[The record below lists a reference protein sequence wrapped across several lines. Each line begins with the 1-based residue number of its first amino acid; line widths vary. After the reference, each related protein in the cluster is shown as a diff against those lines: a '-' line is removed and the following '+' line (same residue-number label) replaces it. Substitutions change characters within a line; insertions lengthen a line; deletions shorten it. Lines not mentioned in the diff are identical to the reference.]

1 MEIER
6 VTHYVDNVL
15 TQAEARMGLRN
26 TRLLVAWYTNQKN
39 DQSVVHS
46 HPYHELV
53 LPIDGSV
60 YLVHVGELIYFPA
73 QIYHAG
79 IFNIDNDHSD
89 RLVIQIDDALWQAC
103 RRNANLKN
111 AAWMHS
117 ITVLDPDVCNK
128 WDFQSL
134 FVRMAQS
141 QELPAQM
148 RDIVFE
154 AQVSEMMLLITLAT
168 GSGQTT
174 APSST
179 NVLVQRAVSYLQAHY
194 QDPTLTT
201 VKLAQEL
208 YASREHLSRAFKEC
222 TMESIHS
229 YLTHLRMQH
238 CRKALEDGVS
248 VLNACTESGFPD
260 YSSFLKTFR
269 RLYGITPAEYR
280 SQKWYTNQKN
290 DQSVVHSHPYH
301 ELVLP
306 IDGSVYLVHVGEL
319 IYFPAQIYHAGIF
332 NIDNDHSDR
341 LVIQIDDALW
351 QACRRNA
358 NLKNAAW
365 MHSITVLDPDVCN
378 KWDFQSLFVRMAQSQ
393 ELPAQMRDIVFEAQ
407 VSEMMLLITLATGS
421 GQTTAPSSTN
431 VLVQRAVSYLQA
443 HYQDPTLTT
452 VKLAQELY
460 ASREHLSRAFK
471 ECTMESIHSYLTHLR
486 MQHCRKALEDGVSVL
501 NACTESGFPDYSSFL
516 KTFRRL
522 YGITPAEYR
531 SQNRKKV

>member
-1 MEIER
+1 MEPIFHHLDQIFQVEAPQALGLLPVFAGLFGKHLGKPLGVR
-6 VTHYVDNVL
+6 RQQAAFGDHHRHLAALEQVEVLVVLDQAVDLIKRNVG
-15 TQAEARMGLRN
+15 T
-26 TRLLVAWYTNQKN
+26 VFH
-39 DQSVVHS
+39 VH
-46 HPYHELV
+46 
-53 LPIDGSV
+53 
-60 YLVHVGELIYFPA
+60 
-73 QIYHAG
+73 
-79 IFNIDNDHSD
+79 
-89 RLVIQIDDALWQAC
+89 
-103 RRNANLKN
+103 

-141 QELPAQM
+141 L
-148 RDIVFE
+148 
-154 AQVSEMMLLITLAT
+154 
-168 GSGQTT
+168 
-174 APSST
+174 
-179 NVLVQRAVSYLQAHY
+179 
-194 QDPTLTT
+194 
-201 VKLAQEL
+201 
-208 YASREHLSRAFKEC
+208 
-222 TMESIHS
+222 
-229 YLTHLRMQH
+229 
-238 CRKALEDGVS
+238 
-248 VLNACTESGFPD
+248 
-260 YSSFLKTFR
+260 
-269 RLYGITPAEYR
+269 
-280 SQKWYTNQKN
+280 
-290 DQSVVHSHPYH
+290 
-301 ELVLP
+301 
-306 IDGSVYLVHVGEL
+306 
-319 IYFPAQIYHAGIF
+319 
-332 NIDNDHSDR
+332 
-341 LVIQIDDALW
+341 
-351 QACRRNA
+351 
-358 NLKNAAW
+358 
-365 MHSITVLDPDVCN
+365 
-378 KWDFQSLFVRMAQSQ
+378 

>member
-1 MEIER
+1 MGLER
-6 VTHYVDNVL
+6 VSHYIDNVL

-53 LPIDGSV
+53 LPIGGSTVRYSIDGSV

-141 QELPAQM
+141 LELPAQM

-154 AQVSEMMLLITLAT
+154 AQVSEMMLFITLAT

-229 YLTHLRMQH
+229 YLTHLPAAVWHHTR
-238 CRKALEDGVS
+238 GVS
-248 VLNACTESGFPD
+248 LPEPEKSLITERIEKSKSSILDIKSSHLCCMANAKRGRCTRNSPVL
-260 YSSFLKTFR
+260 SFL
-269 RLYGITPAEYR
+269 YDY
-280 SQKWYTNQKN
+280 
-290 DQSVVHSHPYH
+290 
-301 ELVLP
+301 
-306 IDGSVYLVHVGEL
+306 
-319 IYFPAQIYHAGIF
+319 AQFI
-332 NIDNDHSDR
+332 R
-341 LVIQIDDALW
+341 
-351 QACRRNA
+351 
-358 NLKNAAW
+358 
-365 MHSITVLDPDVCN
+365 P
-378 KWDFQSLFVRMAQSQ
+378 
-393 ELPAQMRDIVFEAQ
+393 
-407 VSEMMLLITLATGS
+407 
-421 GQTTAPSSTN
+421 
-431 VLVQRAVSYLQA
+431 
-443 HYQDPTLTT
+443 
-452 VKLAQELY
+452 
-460 ASREHLSRAFK
+460 
-471 ECTMESIHSYLTHLR
+471 
-486 MQHCRKALEDGVSVL
+486 
-501 NACTESGFPDYSSFL
+501 
-516 KTFRRL
+516 
-522 YGITPAEYR
+522 
-531 SQNRKKV
+531 

>member
-1 MEIER
+1 MGIER
-6 VTHYVDNVL
+6 VTHYVDNLL

-26 TRLLVAWYTNQKN
+26 TKLLVAWYTNQKN

-53 LPIDGSV
+53 LPIGGSTVRYSIDGSV

-141 QELPAQM
+141 LELPAQM

-208 YASREHLSRAFKEC
+208 YASREHLSRAFKE
-222 TMESIHS
+222 
-229 YLTHLRMQH
+229 L
-238 CRKALEDGVS
+238 
-248 VLNACTESGFPD
+248 
-260 YSSFLKTFR
+260 
-269 RLYGITPAEYR
+269 
-280 SQKWYTNQKN
+280 
-290 DQSVVHSHPYH
+290 
-301 ELVLP
+301 
-306 IDGSVYLVHVGEL
+306 
-319 IYFPAQIYHAGIF
+319 
-332 NIDNDHSDR
+332 
-341 LVIQIDDALW
+341 
-351 QACRRNA
+351 
-358 NLKNAAW
+358 
-365 MHSITVLDPDVCN
+365 
-378 KWDFQSLFVRMAQSQ
+378 
-393 ELPAQMRDIVFEAQ
+393 
-407 VSEMMLLITLATGS
+407 
-421 GQTTAPSSTN
+421 
-431 VLVQRAVSYLQA
+431 
-443 HYQDPTLTT
+443 
-452 VKLAQELY
+452 
-460 ASREHLSRAFK
+460 
-471 ECTMESIHSYLTHLR
+471 TMESIHSYLTHLR

>member
-26 TRLLVAWYTNQKN
+26 TRLLVARYTNQKN

-53 LPIDGSV
+53 LPIGGSTVRYSIDGSV

-168 GSGQTT
+168 GIGQTT
-174 APSST
+174 P
-179 NVLVQRAVSYLQAHY
+179 
-194 QDPTLTT
+194 
-201 VKLAQEL
+201 
-208 YASREHLSRAFKEC
+208 
-222 TMESIHS
+222 
-229 YLTHLRMQH
+229 
-238 CRKALEDGVS
+238 
-248 VLNACTESGFPD
+248 
-260 YSSFLKTFR
+260 
-269 RLYGITPAEYR
+269 
-280 SQKWYTNQKN
+280 
-290 DQSVVHSHPYH
+290 
-301 ELVLP
+301 
-306 IDGSVYLVHVGEL
+306 
-319 IYFPAQIYHAGIF
+319 
-332 NIDNDHSDR
+332 
-341 LVIQIDDALW
+341 
-351 QACRRNA
+351 
-358 NLKNAAW
+358 
-365 MHSITVLDPDVCN
+365 
-378 KWDFQSLFVRMAQSQ
+378 
-393 ELPAQMRDIVFEAQ
+393 
-407 VSEMMLLITLATGS
+407 
-421 GQTTAPSSTN
+421 PSSTN

>member
-1 MEIER
+1 MGIER
-6 VTHYVDNVL
+6 VTHYVDNLL

-26 TRLLVAWYTNQKN
+26 TKLLVAWYTNQKN

-53 LPIDGSV
+53 LPIGGSTVRYSIDGSV

-89 RLVIQIDDALWQAC
+89 RLVIQIDDALWHAC

-141 QELPAQM
+141 LELPAQM

-248 VLNACTESGFPD
+248 VLNACTESGF
-260 YSSFLKTFR
+260 
-269 RLYGITPAEYR
+269 
-280 SQKWYTNQKN
+280 Q
-290 DQSVVHSHPYH
+290 
-301 ELVLP
+301 
-306 IDGSVYLVHVGEL
+306 
-319 IYFPAQIYHAGIF
+319 
-332 NIDNDHSDR
+332 
-341 LVIQIDDALW
+341 
-351 QACRRNA
+351 
-358 NLKNAAW
+358 
-365 MHSITVLDPDVCN
+365 
-378 KWDFQSLFVRMAQSQ
+378 
-393 ELPAQMRDIVFEAQ
+393 
-407 VSEMMLLITLATGS
+407 
-421 GQTTAPSSTN
+421 
-431 VLVQRAVSYLQA
+431 
-443 HYQDPTLTT
+443 
-452 VKLAQELY
+452 
-460 ASREHLSRAFK
+460 
-471 ECTMESIHSYLTHLR
+471 
-486 MQHCRKALEDGVSVL
+486 
-501 NACTESGFPDYSSFL
+501 DYSSFL

>member
-1 MEIER
+1 MLVEA
-6 VTHYVDNVL
+6 VVL
-15 TQAEARMGLRN
+15 GD
-26 TRLLVAWYTNQKN
+26 VA
-39 DQSVVHS
+39 V
-46 HPYHELV
+46 
-53 LPIDGSV
+53 
-60 YLVHVGELIYFPA
+60 
-73 QIYHAG
+73 
-79 IFNIDNDHSD
+79 
-89 RLVIQIDDALWQAC
+89 VIQIDDALWQAC

-117 ITVLDPDVCNK
+117 ITVLDSDVCNK

-141 QELPAQM
+141 L
-148 RDIVFE
+148 
-154 AQVSEMMLLITLAT
+154 
-168 GSGQTT
+168 
-174 APSST
+174 
-179 NVLVQRAVSYLQAHY
+179 
-194 QDPTLTT
+194 
-201 VKLAQEL
+201 
-208 YASREHLSRAFKEC
+208 
-222 TMESIHS
+222 
-229 YLTHLRMQH
+229 
-238 CRKALEDGVS
+238 
-248 VLNACTESGFPD
+248 
-260 YSSFLKTFR
+260 
-269 RLYGITPAEYR
+269 
-280 SQKWYTNQKN
+280 
-290 DQSVVHSHPYH
+290 
-301 ELVLP
+301 
-306 IDGSVYLVHVGEL
+306 
-319 IYFPAQIYHAGIF
+319 
-332 NIDNDHSDR
+332 
-341 LVIQIDDALW
+341 
-351 QACRRNA
+351 
-358 NLKNAAW
+358 
-365 MHSITVLDPDVCN
+365 
-378 KWDFQSLFVRMAQSQ
+378 

>member
-53 LPIDGSV
+53 LPIGGSTVRYSIDGSV

-222 TMESIHS
+222 TMES
-229 YLTHLRMQH
+229 
-238 CRKALEDGVS
+238 
-248 VLNACTESGFPD
+248 
-260 YSSFLKTFR
+260 
-269 RLYGITPAEYR
+269 
-280 SQKWYTNQKN
+280 
-290 DQSVVHSHPYH
+290 
-301 ELVLP
+301 
-306 IDGSVYLVHVGEL
+306 
-319 IYFPAQIYHAGIF
+319 
-332 NIDNDHSDR
+332 
-341 LVIQIDDALW
+341 
-351 QACRRNA
+351 
-358 NLKNAAW
+358 
-365 MHSITVLDPDVCN
+365 
-378 KWDFQSLFVRMAQSQ
+378 
-393 ELPAQMRDIVFEAQ
+393 
-407 VSEMMLLITLATGS
+407 
-421 GQTTAPSSTN
+421 
-431 VLVQRAVSYLQA
+431 
-443 HYQDPTLTT
+443 
-452 VKLAQELY
+452 
-460 ASREHLSRAFK
+460 
-471 ECTMESIHSYLTHLR
+471 YLTHLR

>member
-53 LPIDGSV
+53 LPIGGSTVRYSIDGSV

-248 VLNACTESGFPD
+248 VLNACTESD
-260 YSSFLKTFR
+260 
-269 RLYGITPAEYR
+269 
-280 SQKWYTNQKN
+280 
-290 DQSVVHSHPYH
+290 
-301 ELVLP
+301 
-306 IDGSVYLVHVGEL
+306 
-319 IYFPAQIYHAGIF
+319 
-332 NIDNDHSDR
+332 
-341 LVIQIDDALW
+341 
-351 QACRRNA
+351 
-358 NLKNAAW
+358 
-365 MHSITVLDPDVCN
+365 
-378 KWDFQSLFVRMAQSQ
+378 
-393 ELPAQMRDIVFEAQ
+393 
-407 VSEMMLLITLATGS
+407 
-421 GQTTAPSSTN
+421 
-431 VLVQRAVSYLQA
+431 
-443 HYQDPTLTT
+443 
-452 VKLAQELY
+452 
-460 ASREHLSRAFK
+460 
-471 ECTMESIHSYLTHLR
+471 
-486 MQHCRKALEDGVSVL
+486 
-501 NACTESGFPDYSSFL
+501 FPDYSSFL

>member
-26 TRLLVAWYTNQKN
+26 TKLLVAWYTNQKN

-53 LPIDGSV
+53 LPIGGSTVRYSIDGSV

-89 RLVIQIDDALWQAC
+89 RLVIQIDDALGQAC

-111 AAWMHS
+111 AAW
-117 ITVLDPDVCNK
+117 
-128 WDFQSL
+128 
-134 FVRMAQS
+134 R
-141 QELPAQM
+141 
-148 RDIVFE
+148 
-154 AQVSEMMLLITLAT
+154 
-168 GSGQTT
+168 
-174 APSST
+174 
-179 NVLVQRAVSYLQAHY
+179 
-194 QDPTLTT
+194 
-201 VKLAQEL
+201 
-208 YASREHLSRAFKEC
+208 
-222 TMESIHS
+222 
-229 YLTHLRMQH
+229 
-238 CRKALEDGVS
+238 
-248 VLNACTESGFPD
+248 
-260 YSSFLKTFR
+260 
-269 RLYGITPAEYR
+269 
-280 SQKWYTNQKN
+280 
-290 DQSVVHSHPYH
+290 
-301 ELVLP
+301 
-306 IDGSVYLVHVGEL
+306 
-319 IYFPAQIYHAGIF
+319 
-332 NIDNDHSDR
+332 
-341 LVIQIDDALW
+341 
-351 QACRRNA
+351 
-358 NLKNAAW
+358 
-365 MHSITVLDPDVCN
+365 HSITVLDPDVCN

>member
-1 MEIER
+1 MGIER
-6 VTHYVDNVL
+6 VTHYVDNLL

-26 TRLLVAWYTNQKN
+26 TKLLVAWYTNQKN

-53 LPIDGSV
+53 LPIGGSTVRYSIDGSV

-89 RLVIQIDDALWQAC
+89 RLVIQ
-103 RRNANLKN
+103 N
-111 AAWMHS
+111 
-117 ITVLDPDVCNK
+117 
-128 WDFQSL
+128 
-134 FVRMAQS
+134 
-141 QELPAQM
+141 
-148 RDIVFE
+148 
-154 AQVSEMMLLITLAT
+154 
-168 GSGQTT
+168 
-174 APSST
+174 
-179 NVLVQRAVSYLQAHY
+179 
-194 QDPTLTT
+194 
-201 VKLAQEL
+201 
-208 YASREHLSRAFKEC
+208 
-222 TMESIHS
+222 
-229 YLTHLRMQH
+229 
-238 CRKALEDGVS
+238 
-248 VLNACTESGFPD
+248 
-260 YSSFLKTFR
+260 
-269 RLYGITPAEYR
+269 
-280 SQKWYTNQKN
+280 
-290 DQSVVHSHPYH
+290 
-301 ELVLP
+301 
-306 IDGSVYLVHVGEL
+306 
-319 IYFPAQIYHAGIF
+319 
-332 NIDNDHSDR
+332 
-341 LVIQIDDALW
+341 DDALW

>member
-53 LPIDGSV
+53 LPIGGSTVRYSIDGSV

-208 YASREHLSRAFKEC
+208 YASREHLSRAFKE
-222 TMESIHS
+222 
-229 YLTHLRMQH
+229 L
-238 CRKALEDGVS
+238 
-248 VLNACTESGFPD
+248 
-260 YSSFLKTFR
+260 
-269 RLYGITPAEYR
+269 
-280 SQKWYTNQKN
+280 
-290 DQSVVHSHPYH
+290 
-301 ELVLP
+301 
-306 IDGSVYLVHVGEL
+306 
-319 IYFPAQIYHAGIF
+319 
-332 NIDNDHSDR
+332 
-341 LVIQIDDALW
+341 
-351 QACRRNA
+351 
-358 NLKNAAW
+358 
-365 MHSITVLDPDVCN
+365 
-378 KWDFQSLFVRMAQSQ
+378 
-393 ELPAQMRDIVFEAQ
+393 
-407 VSEMMLLITLATGS
+407 
-421 GQTTAPSSTN
+421 
-431 VLVQRAVSYLQA
+431 
-443 HYQDPTLTT
+443 
-452 VKLAQELY
+452 
-460 ASREHLSRAFK
+460 
-471 ECTMESIHSYLTHLR
+471 TMESIHSYLTHLR

>member
-53 LPIDGSV
+53 LPIGGSTVRYSIDGSV

-134 FVRMAQS
+134 FVRMA
-141 QELPAQM
+141 
-148 RDIVFE
+148 
-154 AQVSEMMLLITLAT
+154 
-168 GSGQTT
+168 
-174 APSST
+174 
-179 NVLVQRAVSYLQAHY
+179 
-194 QDPTLTT
+194 
-201 VKLAQEL
+201 K
-208 YASREHLSRAFKEC
+208 
-222 TMESIHS
+222 
-229 YLTHLRMQH
+229 
-238 CRKALEDGVS
+238 
-248 VLNACTESGFPD
+248 
-260 YSSFLKTFR
+260 
-269 RLYGITPAEYR
+269 
-280 SQKWYTNQKN
+280 
-290 DQSVVHSHPYH
+290 
-301 ELVLP
+301 
-306 IDGSVYLVHVGEL
+306 
-319 IYFPAQIYHAGIF
+319 
-332 NIDNDHSDR
+332 
-341 LVIQIDDALW
+341 
-351 QACRRNA
+351 
-358 NLKNAAW
+358 
-365 MHSITVLDPDVCN
+365 
-378 KWDFQSLFVRMAQSQ
+378 SQ

>member
-1 MEIER
+1 MGIER
-6 VTHYVDNVL
+6 VTHYVDNLL

-26 TRLLVAWYTNQKN
+26 TKLLVVWYTNQKN

-53 LPIDGSV
+53 LPIGGSTVRYSIDGSV

-73 QIYHAG
+73 QIDHAG

-117 ITVLDPDVCNK
+117 ITVLAPDVCNK

-134 FVRMAQS
+134 FARMAQS
-141 QELPAQM
+141 LELPAQM

-179 NVLVQRAVSYLQAHY
+179 NVLVQCAVSYLQAHY

-208 YASREHLSRAFKEC
+208 YASREHLSRA
-222 TMESIHS
+222 
-229 YLTHLRMQH
+229 L
-238 CRKALEDGVS
+238 
-248 VLNACTESGFPD
+248 
-260 YSSFLKTFR
+260 
-269 RLYGITPAEYR
+269 
-280 SQKWYTNQKN
+280 
-290 DQSVVHSHPYH
+290 
-301 ELVLP
+301 
-306 IDGSVYLVHVGEL
+306 
-319 IYFPAQIYHAGIF
+319 
-332 NIDNDHSDR
+332 
-341 LVIQIDDALW
+341 
-351 QACRRNA
+351 
-358 NLKNAAW
+358 
-365 MHSITVLDPDVCN
+365 
-378 KWDFQSLFVRMAQSQ
+378 
-393 ELPAQMRDIVFEAQ
+393 
-407 VSEMMLLITLATGS
+407 
-421 GQTTAPSSTN
+421 
-431 VLVQRAVSYLQA
+431 
-443 HYQDPTLTT
+443 
-452 VKLAQELY
+452 
-460 ASREHLSRAFK
+460 K

>member
-1 MEIER
+1 MGIER
-6 VTHYVDNVL
+6 VTHYVDNLL

-26 TRLLVAWYTNQKN
+26 TKLLVAWYTNQKN

-53 LPIDGSV
+53 LPIGGSTVRYSIDGSV

-141 QELPAQM
+141 LELPAQM

-179 NVLVQRAVSYLQAHY
+179 NVLVS
-194 QDPTLTT
+194 
-201 VKLAQEL
+201 
-208 YASREHLSRAFKEC
+208 
-222 TMESIHS
+222 
-229 YLTHLRMQH
+229 
-238 CRKALEDGVS
+238 
-248 VLNACTESGFPD
+248 
-260 YSSFLKTFR
+260 
-269 RLYGITPAEYR
+269 
-280 SQKWYTNQKN
+280 
-290 DQSVVHSHPYH
+290 
-301 ELVLP
+301 
-306 IDGSVYLVHVGEL
+306 
-319 IYFPAQIYHAGIF
+319 
-332 NIDNDHSDR
+332 
-341 LVIQIDDALW
+341 
-351 QACRRNA
+351 
-358 NLKNAAW
+358 
-365 MHSITVLDPDVCN
+365 
-378 KWDFQSLFVRMAQSQ
+378 
-393 ELPAQMRDIVFEAQ
+393 
-407 VSEMMLLITLATGS
+407 
-421 GQTTAPSSTN
+421 
-431 VLVQRAVSYLQA
+431 RAVSYLQA

>member
-1 MEIER
+1 MELER

-53 LPIDGSV
+53 LPIGGSTVRYSIDGSV

-174 APSST
+174 ASSST

-222 TMESIHS
+222 TMESI
-229 YLTHLRMQH
+229 Y
-238 CRKALEDGVS
+238 
-248 VLNACTESGFPD
+248 
-260 YSSFLKTFR
+260 
-269 RLYGITPAEYR
+269 
-280 SQKWYTNQKN
+280 
-290 DQSVVHSHPYH
+290 
-301 ELVLP
+301 
-306 IDGSVYLVHVGEL
+306 
-319 IYFPAQIYHAGIF
+319 
-332 NIDNDHSDR
+332 
-341 LVIQIDDALW
+341 
-351 QACRRNA
+351 
-358 NLKNAAW
+358 
-365 MHSITVLDPDVCN
+365 
-378 KWDFQSLFVRMAQSQ
+378 
-393 ELPAQMRDIVFEAQ
+393 
-407 VSEMMLLITLATGS
+407 
-421 GQTTAPSSTN
+421 
-431 VLVQRAVSYLQA
+431 
-443 HYQDPTLTT
+443 
-452 VKLAQELY
+452 
-460 ASREHLSRAFK
+460 
-471 ECTMESIHSYLTHLR
+471 SYLTHLR

>member
-53 LPIDGSV
+53 LPIGGSTVRYSIDGSV

-79 IFNIDNDHSD
+79 IFNINNDHSD

-117 ITVLDPDVCNK
+117 ITVLDSDVCNK

-141 QELPAQM
+141 LELPAQM

-222 TMESIHS
+222 TMESI
-229 YLTHLRMQH
+229 
-238 CRKALEDGVS
+238 
-248 VLNACTESGFPD
+248 N
-260 YSSFLKTFR
+260 
-269 RLYGITPAEYR
+269 
-280 SQKWYTNQKN
+280 
-290 DQSVVHSHPYH
+290 
-301 ELVLP
+301 
-306 IDGSVYLVHVGEL
+306 
-319 IYFPAQIYHAGIF
+319 
-332 NIDNDHSDR
+332 
-341 LVIQIDDALW
+341 
-351 QACRRNA
+351 
-358 NLKNAAW
+358 
-365 MHSITVLDPDVCN
+365 
-378 KWDFQSLFVRMAQSQ
+378 
-393 ELPAQMRDIVFEAQ
+393 
-407 VSEMMLLITLATGS
+407 
-421 GQTTAPSSTN
+421 
-431 VLVQRAVSYLQA
+431 
-443 HYQDPTLTT
+443 
-452 VKLAQELY
+452 
-460 ASREHLSRAFK
+460 
-471 ECTMESIHSYLTHLR
+471 SYLTHLR

>member
-1 MEIER
+1 METTSKRKSGTTNLTVGKPLFQILR
-6 VTHYVDNVL
+6 FALPLVL
-15 TQAEARMGLRN
+15 GTLFQQLYSFADTVIVGRCLGTDALGAVGTTYSLNFLILGFVQGACVGFGIPVAETFGAKDKGGLRKYLFN
-26 TRLLVAWYTNQKN
+26 GALLCVVL
-39 DQSVVHS
+39 SVVFTLFTTLMAG
-46 HPYHELV
+46 PL
-53 LPIDGSV
+53 LQ
-60 YLVHVGELIYFPA
+60 LIHTP
-73 QIYHAG
+73 
-79 IFNIDNDHSD
+79 
-89 RLVIQIDDALWQAC
+89 
-103 RRNANLKN
+103 
-111 AAWMHS
+111 
-117 ITVLDPDVCNK
+117 
-128 WDFQSL
+128 
-134 FVRMAQS
+134 
-141 QELPAQM
+141 E
-148 RDIVFE
+148 
-154 AQVSEMMLLITLAT
+154 
-168 GSGQTT
+168 
-174 APSST
+174 
-179 NVLVQRAVSYLQAHY
+179 
-194 QDPTLTT
+194 
-201 VKLAQEL
+201 EL
-208 YASREHLSRAFKEC
+208 YADAVLYIRIIFLGIPATVLYNYASSVLRA
-222 TMESIHS
+222 MGDS
-229 YLTHLRMQH
+229 QH
-238 CRKALEDGVS
+238 PFYFLLAAS
-248 VLNACTESGFPD
+248 VLNIGLDYLLIVSMGMGVDGAALATVLSQLLSGGLCAFWFFTRTAKQEELTFRGQSSLLSAGHCKRLAYIGFPMGFE
-260 YSSFLKTFR
+260 YSVSAIGAVIMQDAINLLGSTAVAAQTAGEKIRQMFTL
-269 RLYGITPAEYR
+269 PME
-280 SQKWYTNQKN
+280 
-290 DQSVVHSHPYH
+290 SV
-301 ELVLP
+301 
-306 IDGSVYLVHVGEL
+306 
-319 IYFPAQIYHAGIF
+319 GIF

>member
-1 MEIER
+1 MGIER

-53 LPIDGSV
+53 LPIGGSTVRYSIDGSV

-73 QIYHAG
+73 QICHAG

-103 RRNANLKN
+103 RRNANPKN

-141 QELPAQM
+141 LELPAQM

-280 SQKWYTNQKN
+280 S
-290 DQSVVHSHPYH
+290 
-301 ELVLP
+301 
-306 IDGSVYLVHVGEL
+306 
-319 IYFPAQIYHAGIF
+319 
-332 NIDNDHSDR
+332 
-341 LVIQIDDALW
+341 
-351 QACRRNA
+351 
-358 NLKNAAW
+358 
-365 MHSITVLDPDVCN
+365 
-378 KWDFQSLFVRMAQSQ
+378 
-393 ELPAQMRDIVFEAQ
+393 
-407 VSEMMLLITLATGS
+407 
-421 GQTTAPSSTN
+421 
-431 VLVQRAVSYLQA
+431 
-443 HYQDPTLTT
+443 
-452 VKLAQELY
+452 
-460 ASREHLSRAFK
+460 
-471 ECTMESIHSYLTHLR
+471 
-486 MQHCRKALEDGVSVL
+486 
-501 NACTESGFPDYSSFL
+501 
-516 KTFRRL
+516 
-522 YGITPAEYR
+522 
-531 SQNRKKV
+531 

>member
-1 MEIER
+1 MGLER
-6 VTHYVDNVL
+6 VSHYIDNVL

-53 LPIDGSV
+53 LPIGGSTVRYSIDGSV

-141 QELPAQM
+141 LELPAQM

-168 GSGQTT
+168 GSGQT
-174 APSST
+174 
-179 NVLVQRAVSYLQAHY
+179 
-194 QDPTLTT
+194 
-201 VKLAQEL
+201 
-208 YASREHLSRAFKEC
+208 
-222 TMESIHS
+222 M
-229 YLTHLRMQH
+229 
-238 CRKALEDGVS
+238 
-248 VLNACTESGFPD
+248 
-260 YSSFLKTFR
+260 
-269 RLYGITPAEYR
+269 
-280 SQKWYTNQKN
+280 
-290 DQSVVHSHPYH
+290 
-301 ELVLP
+301 
-306 IDGSVYLVHVGEL
+306 
-319 IYFPAQIYHAGIF
+319 
-332 NIDNDHSDR
+332 
-341 LVIQIDDALW
+341 
-351 QACRRNA
+351 
-358 NLKNAAW
+358 
-365 MHSITVLDPDVCN
+365 
-378 KWDFQSLFVRMAQSQ
+378 
-393 ELPAQMRDIVFEAQ
+393 
-407 VSEMMLLITLATGS
+407 
-421 GQTTAPSSTN
+421 APSSTN